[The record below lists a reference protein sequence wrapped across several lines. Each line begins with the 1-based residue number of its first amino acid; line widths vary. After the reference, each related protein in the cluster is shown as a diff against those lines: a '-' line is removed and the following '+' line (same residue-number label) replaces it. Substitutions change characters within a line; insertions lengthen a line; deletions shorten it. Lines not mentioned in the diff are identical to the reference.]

1 MPFVVLVK
9 GNWCVPV
16 ISAIVSGLVSTV
28 ATDDLELVVDP
39 VSRIDLKG
47 CGPTRVAGTSHVRIS
62 LGDVGTLDW
71 LNGLAA
77 QFMVSAV
84 VKDDDGVI
92 GTVLGAPVGVP
103 ATDV

>member
-16 ISAIVSGLVSTV
+16 ISAIVSGLVPTV
-28 ATDDLELVVDP
+28 AADNLKRVVDP

-47 CGPTRVAGTSHVRIS
+47 CGPTGVASTGHVRIG

-77 QFMVSAV
+77 
-84 VKDDDGVI
+84 
-92 GTVLGAPVGVP
+92 
-103 ATDV
+103 